1 MSRKRDIEKDHSF
14 ENDDPIT
21 IRPSQLRI
29 LIRECLEA
37 SIEKIR
43 LNEFGDQKETSTS
56 TASRSSSVYS
66 RKELENMSAV
76 QLKKLANQKA
86 VSEKVTIRVTGKSKI
101 PTKQDNINFL
111 LQETPVDEPDD
122 SPIPEKKKKEAVY
135 DPQRKIYIIGK
146 NATNQYGEAYGRILK
161 SGKVRPFTSTEKTEL
176 SKKEFPFIE
185 KKTQSEVNK
194 YRKACEKELSTQTES
209 SDSYSDSSDTFSMI
223 SSDED

>member
-14 ENDDPIT
+14 ENDDPIM

-43 LNEFGDQKETSTS
+43 QNEFGNQKEPDSS
-56 TASRSSSVYS
+56 ASGSNSVYS
-66 RKELENMSAV
+66 RKELENMSAT

-86 VSEKVTIRVTGKSKI
+86 ASEKVTIRVTGKSKI

-122 SPIPEKKKKEAVY
+122 SPIPEKKKKEVVY
-135 DPQRKIYIIGK
+135 DPQRKIYISGK
-146 NATNQYGEAYGRILK
+146 NATNGYGEAYGRILK
-161 SGKVRPFTSTEKTEL
+161 SGKIRPFTPTEKAEL
-176 SKKEFPFIE
+176 SKNKLPFVE

-194 YRKACEKELSTQTES
+194 YRKACEKELSTQSES
-209 SDSYSDSSDTFSMI
+209 SDLYSDSSDAFSMV